1 MMRPLRLTR
10 PLALLALF
18 LLAATAH
25 AKMVSRPL
33 DWTLDGTRFH
43 SVLVYD
49 DASAAR
55 RPGLLMVPNWYGVN
69 DAAIKKAEGI
79 AGKDYVILLT
89 DMYGAGVRPQPGH
102 ADQAE
107 AAVKPL
113 YGDRALMR
121 KRVMAAFAQLKA
133 QAGSAPIDASRLAAI
148 GFCFGGSA
156 VLDLARAG
164 ADVAAVVSF
173 HGGLATDDPSLARG
187 IKARVLAM
195 NGADDQGTMPDAG
208 KFMDEMR
215 QSPADWQFVVIGHAV
230 HCFTE
235 VGEDSPGCRYDARA
249 AARSYALMRQWLGET
264 FGGPGKRGE

>member
-1 MMRPLRLTR
+1 MRITRLCC
-10 PLALLALF
+10 LL
-18 LLAATAH
+18 LLAASSFAAQ
-25 AKMVSRPL
+25 AKMVQRPVE
-33 DWTLDGTRFH
+33 WTLDGTRFH

-49 DASAAR
+49 DASSAK
-55 RPGLLMVPNWYGVN
+55 RPGLVMVPNWYGIN
-69 DAAIKKAEGI
+69 DTAVKKAQMI

-89 DMYGAGVRPQPGH
+89 DMYGAAVRPQQGN
-102 ADQAE
+102 AAQAQ

-121 KRVMAAFAQLKA
+121 KRVNQALAQLKA
-133 QAGSAPIDASRLAAI
+133 QATSAPIDLSKLAAI

-156 VLDLARAG
+156 VLDLARSG

-173 HGGLATDDPSLARG
+173 HGGLATDDPMLAKH

-195 NGADDQGTMPDAG
+195 NGADDKGTMPDAD

-215 QSPADWQFVVIGHAV
+215 MSPADWQFVVLGHAV

-235 VGEDSPGCRYDARA
+235 VGENSAGCRYDPRA
-249 AARSYALMRQWLGET
+249 AARSYRLMHDWLDHAFAGT
-264 FGGPGKRGE
+264 P

>member
-1 MMRPLRLTR
+1 MRMSRLCC
-10 PLALLALF
+10 LLLLAGSSF
-18 LLAATAH
+18 AAQ
-25 AKMVSRPL
+25 AKMVQRAVEWSQ
-33 DWTLDGTRFH
+33 DGTRFH

-49 DASAAR
+49 DASAAK
-55 RPGLLMVPNWYGVN
+55 RPGLVMVPNWYGIN
-69 DAAIKKAEGI
+69 DAAVKKAQMI

-89 DMYGAGVRPQPGH
+89 DMYGADVRPQQGN
-102 ADQAE
+102 AAQAQ

-121 KRVMAAFAQLKA
+121 KRITLALDQLKA
-133 QAGSAPIDASRLAAI
+133 QAASAPIDLSKLAAI

-156 VLDLARAG
+156 VLDLARSG

-173 HGGLATDDPSLARG
+173 HGGLATDDPSLARH

-195 NGADDQGTMPDAG
+195 NGADDKGTMPDAD

-215 QSPADWQFVVIGHAV
+215 MSPADWQFVVIGHAV

-235 VGEDSPGCRYDARA
+235 VGENSPGCRYDERA
-249 AARSYALMRQWLGET
+249 ARRSYRLMHDWLKAAFAGT
-264 FGGPGKRGE
+264 P